1 MENANKISRRAF
13 VSASA
18 ASIVAT
24 AASANRVLGAN
35 NRLRVGI
42 IGCGGLAQGAHIP
55 SLMRMKETDNVEIV
69 AVCDVYQKRL
79 DQAAATTG
87 AAPVKDYRAMLDS
100 KDVDYVAIVTPE
112 HWHARMTLDAA
123 DAGKHIYCEKPMT
136 WSIEQAKQVVKKI
149 QQTNVKMQVG
159 VQGMCDDSYETAQ
172 KYVKEGKLGRVV
184 QAQIDYSR
192 NHKRDFW
199 VSDEPDKDVRPG
211 ENLDWNAFLGPAPKR
226 PFDLDRFLHWRR
238 YWDYSGGIATDLFV
252 HRITRII
259 RALDLKFPN
268 RVVAVGGKWE
278 FRDSAAEI
286 PDTFNM
292 MLDYPDGLS
301 VVVLSS
307 MANDAPIPH
316 VLRGHDATLEFTRE
330 GFVIRPQGRFNK
342 EGDKP
347 EIVHKKVRRRRHHAA
362 SPQSAERHP
371 RRGGFEVRRDDRLLR
386 SGGRAAGR
394 RIVPQEQVYE
404 MGRAAGE
411 GNRSVNHL
419 PSPTS
424 TKPAQ

>member
-24 AASANRVLGAN
+24 AASANRVIGAN

-55 SLMRMKETDNVEIV
+55 SLMRMKEADNVEIV

-87 AAPVKDYRAMLDS
+87 AAPVKDYRAMLDN
-100 KDVDYVAIVTPE
+100 KDVDYVTIVTPE

-149 QQTNVKMQVG
+149 QQTSVKMQVG

-192 NHKRDFW
+192 NYKRDFW

-259 RALDLKFPN
+259 RALDLKFPT

-278 FRDSAAEI
+278 FRDSPAEI

-316 VLRGHDATLEFTRE
+316 VLRGHESTLEFTRE

-347 EIVHKKVRRRRHHAA
+347 EIVHKKSGGEDITLHHRNLQNAI
-362 SPQSAERHP
+362 
-371 RRGGFEVRRDDRLLR
+371 RGGEALKCDVMTGYYGVVAVRLAVESYRKSKYMKWD
-386 SGGRAAGR
+386 AR
-394 RIVPQEQVYE
+394 REKGIE
-404 MGRAAGE
+404 A
-411 GNRSVNHL
+411 
-419 PSPTS
+419 
-424 TKPAQ
+424 

>member
-24 AASANRVLGAN
+24 AASANRVIGAN

-55 SLMRMKETDNVEIV
+55 SLMRMKETDNVDIV

-211 ENLDWNAFLGPAPKR
+211 ENLDWNAFIGPAPKR

-278 FRDSAAEI
+278 FRDSPAEI

-316 VLRGHDATLEFTRE
+316 VLRGHEATLEFTRE

-347 EIVHKKVRRRRHHAA
+347 EIVHK
-362 SPQSAERHP
+362 
-371 RRGGFEVRRDDRLLR
+371 R
-386 SGGRAAGR
+386 SGGEDITLHHRNLQNAIRGGEALKCDVMTGYYGVVAVRLAVESYRKSKYMKWDAR
-394 RIVPQEQVYE
+394 REKGIE
-404 MGRAAGE
+404 A
-411 GNRSVNHL
+411 
-419 PSPTS
+419 
-424 TKPAQ
+424 

>member
-55 SLMRMKETDNVEIV
+55 SLMKMKDSDNVEIV

-87 AAPVKDYRAMLDS
+87 AAPVKDYRAMLDR
-100 KDVDYVAIVTPE
+100 KDVDYVAVVTPE

-192 NHKRDFW
+192 NYKRDFW

-252 HRITRII
+252 HRITRVI
-259 RALDLKFPN
+259 RALDLKFPT
-268 RVVAVGGKWE
+268 RAVAVGGKWE

-316 VLRGHDATLEFTRE
+316 VLRGHEATLEFTRD
-330 GFVIRPQGRFNK
+330 GFVVRPQGRFNK
-342 EGDKP
+342 EGDKQ
-347 EIVHKKVRRRRHHAA
+347 EIVHKKTGGEDIMLHHRNLQNAI
-362 SPQSAERHP
+362 
-371 RRGGFEVRRDDRLLR
+371 RGGEALKCDVMTGYYGIVAVRLAVESYRR
-386 SGGRAAGR
+386 SKCMKWDAR
-394 RIVPQEQVYE
+394 REKGIE
-404 MGRAAGE
+404 A
-411 GNRSVNHL
+411 
-419 PSPTS
+419 
-424 TKPAQ
+424 

>member
-35 NRLRVGI
+35 NRLRIGI

-55 SLMRMKETDNVEIV
+55 SLMKMKEADNIEIA

-87 AAPVKDYRAMLDS
+87 ATPIKDYRAILDR
-100 KDVDYVAIVTPE
+100 KDIDYVAIVTPE

-192 NHKRDFW
+192 NYKRDFW

-252 HRITRII
+252 HRITRVI
-259 RALDLKFPN
+259 RALDLKFPT

-307 MANDAPIPH
+307 MANDASIPH
-316 VLRGHDATLEFTRE
+316 VLRGHDATLEFTGD

-347 EIVHKKVRRRRHHAA
+347 EIVHKRTGREDITLHHRNLQNAI
-362 SPQSAERHP
+362 
-371 RRGGFEVRRDDRLLR
+371 RGGEALKCDVMTGYYGIVAVRLAVESYRR
-386 SGGRAAGR
+386 SKYMKWDAR
-394 RIVPQEQVYE
+394 REKGVE
-404 MGRAAGE
+404 A
-411 GNRSVNHL
+411 
-419 PSPTS
+419 
-424 TKPAQ
+424 

>member
-24 AASANRVLGAN
+24 AAGANRVLGAN

-42 IGCGGLAQGAHIP
+42 IGCGGQAQGAHIP
-55 SLMRMKETDNVEIV
+55 PLMKMKEADNVEIV

-87 AAPVKDYRAMLDS
+87 AAPVKDYRAILDR
-100 KDVDYVAIVTPE
+100 KDIDYVAIVTPE

-192 NHKRDFW
+192 NYKRDFW

-252 HRITRII
+252 HRITRVI
-259 RALDLKFPN
+259 RALDLKFPT
-268 RVVAVGGKWE
+268 RAVAVGGKWE
-278 FRDSAAEI
+278 FRDSA
-286 PDTFNM
+286 
-292 MLDYPDGLS
+292 
-301 VVVLSS
+301 
-307 MANDAPIPH
+307 
-316 VLRGHDATLEFTRE
+316 
-330 GFVIRPQGRFNK
+330 
-342 EGDKP
+342 
-347 EIVHKKVRRRRHHAA
+347 
-362 SPQSAERHP
+362 
-371 RRGGFEVRRDDRLLR
+371 
-386 SGGRAAGR
+386 
-394 RIVPQEQVYE
+394 
-404 MGRAAGE
+404 
-411 GNRSVNHL
+411 
-419 PSPTS
+419 
-424 TKPAQ
+424 

>member
-24 AASANRVLGAN
+24 AASANRVIGAN

-55 SLMRMKETDNVEIV
+55 SLMKMKDADNVEIV

-87 AAPVKDYRAMLDS
+87 AAPVKDYRAMLDN
-100 KDVDYVAIVTPE
+100 KDVDYVTIVTPE

-192 NHKRDFW
+192 NYKRDFW

-259 RALDLKFPN
+259 RALDLKFPT
-268 RVVAVGGKWE
+268 RVVAIGGKWE
-278 FRDSAAEI
+278 FRDSPAEI

-316 VLRGHDATLEFTRE
+316 VLRGHEATLEFTRE

-347 EIVHKKVRRRRHHAA
+347 EIVHKKTGGEDITLHHRNLQNAI
-362 SPQSAERHP
+362 
-371 RRGGFEVRRDDRLLR
+371 RGGEALKCDVMTGYYGVVAVRLAVESYRKSKYMKWD
-386 SGGRAAGR
+386 AR
-394 RIVPQEQVYE
+394 REKGIE
-404 MGRAAGE
+404 A
-411 GNRSVNHL
+411 
-419 PSPTS
+419 
-424 TKPAQ
+424 

>member
-1 MENANKISRRAF
+1 MNQENQISRRTF
-13 VSASA
+13 VSTTA
-18 ASIVAT
+18 ASVIAT
-24 AASANRVLGAN
+24 AAGASRVLGAN

-55 SLMRMKETDNVEIV
+55 SLMRMKDTDNVEIV

-87 AAPVKDYRAMLDS
+87 AKPIKDYRALLDQ
-100 KDVDYVAIVTPE
+100 KDIDYVAIVTPE
-112 HWHARMTLDAA
+112 HWHAKMTLDAA

-149 QQTNVKMQVG
+149 HETKVKMQVG
-159 VQGMCDDSYETAQ
+159 VQGMSDDSYETAQ
-172 KYVKEGKLGRVV
+172 RMIKEGKIGRPI

-192 NHKRDFW
+192 NHKGDFW

-259 RALDLKFPN
+259 RALDLKFPE

-278 FRDSAAEI
+278 FRNSAAEI

-292 MLDYPDGLS
+292 MLDYPEGLT

-307 MANDAPIPH
+307 MANAEPIPH
-316 VLRGHDATLEFTRE
+316 VIRGHEATLEFTRE
-330 GFVIRPQGRFNK
+330 GFVIRPEARMNK
-342 EGDKP
+342 AGDK
-347 EIVHKKVRRRRHHAA
+347 EIITHKKTGGEDILLHHRNLQAAIRDGAAIKTDVMTGYYGVVAVRLATEAFRKNRYMRWDAKR
-362 SPQSAERHP
+362 ER
-371 RRGGFEVRRDDRLLR
+371 G
-386 SGGRAAGR
+386 
-394 RIVPQEQVYE
+394 
-404 MGRAAGE
+404 M
-411 GNRSVNHL
+411 
-419 PSPTS
+419 
-424 TKPAQ
+424 PA

>member
-1 MENANKISRRAF
+1 MNQNNRISRRTF
-13 VSASA
+13 VSSTTASVA
-18 ASIVAT
+18 GSVLLTAS
-24 AASANRVLGAN
+24 SANRVLGAN

-55 SLMRMKETDNVEIV
+55 SLLKMKDSDNVEIV

-79 DQAAATTG
+79 EQAGQTTG
-87 AAPVKDYRAMLDS
+87 AKQIKDYRALLDQ
-100 KDVDYVAIVTPE
+100 KDIDYVAIVTPE
-112 HWHARMTLDAA
+112 HWHAKMTIDAA

-136 WSIEQAKQVVKKI
+136 WSIDQAKQVVKKI
-149 QQTNVKMQVG
+149 QETKVKMQVG
-159 VQGMCDDSYETAQ
+159 VQGMSDDSYETAQ
-172 KYVKEGKLGRVV
+172 KLIKAGKIGRPV

-259 RALDLKFPN
+259 RALDLKFPD
-268 RVVAVGGKWE
+268 RVVATGGKWE

-292 MLDYPDGLS
+292 MLDYPEGLT

-307 MANDAPIPH
+307 MANAEPIPH
-316 VLRGHDATLEFTRE
+316 VIRGHEATLQFTRD
-330 GFVIRPQGRFNK
+330 GFVIRPEGRFNK
-342 EGDKP
+342 EGDKDLLT
-347 EIVHKKVRRRRHHAA
+347 HKKTGGEDILLHHRNLQDAIRNGAAIKTDVMTGYYGVVAVRMAVDSFRKTRYMRWDAKR
-362 SPQSAERHP
+362 ERP
-371 RRGGFEVRRDDRLLR
+371 V
-386 SGGRAAGR
+386 A
-394 RIVPQEQVYE
+394 V
-404 MGRAAGE
+404 
-411 GNRSVNHL
+411 
-419 PSPTS
+419 
-424 TKPAQ
+424 

>member
-1 MENANKISRRAF
+1 MKNTKISRRAF

-18 ASIVAT
+18 ASLVAT

-35 NRLRVGI
+35 DRLRLGI

-55 SLMRMKETDNVEIV
+55 SLTRMKETDNIEIA

-87 AAPVKDYRAMLDS
+87 AAPIKDYRAILDN
-100 KDVDYVAIVTPE
+100 KDIDYVTIVTPE
-112 HWHARMTLDAA
+112 HWHAKMTLDAA
-123 DAGKHIYCEKPMT
+123 DAGKNIYCEKPMT
-136 WSIEQAKQVVKKI
+136 WSIDQAKQVVKKI
-149 QQTNVKMQVG
+149 QQTKVKMQVG
-159 VQGMCDDSYETAQ
+159 VQGMSDDSYETAQ
-172 KYVKEGKLGRVV
+172 KYIKEGKLGRVV

-192 NHKRDFW
+192 NHKGDFW
-199 VSDEPDKDVRPG
+199 VNEPDKDVRPG

-259 RALDLKFPN
+259 RSLDLKFPT

-278 FRDSAAEI
+278 FRESAAEI

-307 MANDAPIPH
+307 MANDTPIPH
-316 VLRGHDATLEFTRE
+316 VLRGHEATLEFNRE

-342 EGDKP
+342 QNDKP
-347 EIVHKKVRRRRHHAA
+347 EIVHKK
-362 SPQSAERHP
+362 
-371 RRGGFEVRRDDRLLR
+371 
-386 SGGRAAGR
+386 SGGEDILLHHRNLQNAIRNGEALKCDVMTGYYAIVAVRMAVDSFRKSRYMKWDARREKAIAA
-394 RIVPQEQVYE
+394 
-404 MGRAAGE
+404 
-411 GNRSVNHL
+411 
-419 PSPTS
+419 
-424 TKPAQ
+424 

>member
-1 MENANKISRRAF
+1 MKNDQNFSRRAF
-13 VSASA
+13 IYGSA
-18 ASIVAT
+18 ASVVT
-24 AASANRVLGAN
+24 AASAERVLGAN
-35 NRLRVGI
+35 GRLRIGL

-55 SLMRMKETDNVEIV
+55 SLMKMKDSDNVEIV

-87 AAPVKDYRAMLDS
+87 AKPFKDYRTLLEQ
-100 KDVDYVAIVTPE
+100 KDIDYVVIVTPE
-112 HWHARMTLDAA
+112 HWHAKMTMDAA

-136 WSIEQAKQVVKKI
+136 WSIDEAKKVVAKI
-149 QQTNVKMQVG
+149 NATKVKMQVG
-159 VQGMCDDSYETAQ
+159 VQGMSDDSYETAQ
-172 KYVKEGKLGRVV
+172 KLIKAGKIGRPI

-211 ENLDWNAFLGPAPKR
+211 ENLDWNAFLGSAPKR

-259 RALDLKFPN
+259 RALDLKFPT
-268 RVVAVGGKWE
+268 RAVAVGGKWE

-292 MLDYPDGLS
+292 MLDYPEGLS

-307 MANDAPIPH
+307 MANGEPIPH
-316 VLRGHDATLEFTRE
+316 VIRGHEATLEFTRD
-330 GFVIRPQGRFNK
+330 GFVIRPEGRFNK
-342 EGDKP
+342 EGSREDY
-347 EIVHKKVRRRRHHAA
+347 VHKKTGGEDITLHHRNLQDAIRNGAAIKTDCMTGYYGIVAVRMATESFRR
-362 SPQSAERHP
+362 SKC
-371 RRGGFEVRRDDRLLR
+371 VKWD
-386 SGGRAAGR
+386 
-394 RIVPQEQVYE
+394 
-404 MGRAAGE
+404 
-411 GNRSVNHL
+411 
-419 PSPTS
+419 
-424 TKPAQ
+424 AQREKAVLA

>member
-24 AASANRVLGAN
+24 AASANRVIGAN

-55 SLMRMKETDNVEIV
+55 SLMKMKEADNVEIV

-87 AAPVKDYRAMLDS
+87 AAPVKDYRAMLDN
-100 KDVDYVAIVTPE
+100 KDVDYVTIVTPE

-149 QQTNVKMQVG
+149 QQTSVKMQVG

-192 NHKRDFW
+192 NYKRDFW

-211 ENLDWNAFLGPAPKR
+211 ENLDWNAFLGSAPKR

-278 FRDSAAEI
+278 FRDSPAEI

-347 EIVHKKVRRRRHHAA
+347 EIVHKKTGGEDITLHHRNLQNAI
-362 SPQSAERHP
+362 
-371 RRGGFEVRRDDRLLR
+371 RGGEALKCDVMTGYYGVVAVRLAVESYRKSKYMKWD
-386 SGGRAAGR
+386 AR
-394 RIVPQEQVYE
+394 REKGIE
-404 MGRAAGE
+404 A
-411 GNRSVNHL
+411 
-419 PSPTS
+419 
-424 TKPAQ
+424 

>member
-1 MENANKISRRAF
+1 MSENNKIGRRAF

-24 AASANRVLGAN
+24 AASANRVWGAN

-42 IGCGGLAQGAHIP
+42 IGCGALAQGAHIP
-55 SLMRMKETDNVEIV
+55 ALTKMRETDNVEIV

-79 DQAAATTG
+79 DQAATTTG
-87 AAPVKDYRAMLDS
+87 AKAIKDYRAMLDQ
-100 KDVDYVAIVTPE
+100 KDIDYVTIVTPE

-149 QQTNVKMQVG
+149 NQTKVKMQVG
-159 VQGMCDDSYETAQ
+159 VQGMSDDSYETAQ

-192 NHKRDFW
+192 NYKGDFW
-199 VSDEPDKDVRPG
+199 VSEEPDKDVRPG

-259 RALDLKFPN
+259 RALDLKFPT
-268 RVVAVGGKWE
+268 RVVAVGGKWQ
-278 FRDSAAEI
+278 FRDSPAEI

-292 MLDYPDGLS
+292 MLDYPEGLS

-307 MANDAPIPH
+307 MANSTPIPH
-316 VLRGHDATLEFTRE
+316 VLRGHEATLEFTRD
-330 GFVIRPQGRFNK
+330 GFVIRPQERFNK

-347 EIVHKKVRRRRHHAA
+347 TIVHKKTGGEDITLHHRNLQNAIRNGEALKCDVMTGYYGVVAVRLAVESYRRSKCMKWDA
-362 SPQSAERHP
+362 
-371 RRGGFEVRRDDRLLR
+371 RREKGIE
-386 SGGRAAGR
+386 A
-394 RIVPQEQVYE
+394 
-404 MGRAAGE
+404 
-411 GNRSVNHL
+411 
-419 PSPTS
+419 
-424 TKPAQ
+424 

>member
-55 SLMRMKETDNVEIV
+55 SLMSMKEADNVEIA

-87 AAPVKDYRAMLDS
+87 AAPVNDYRAILDR
-100 KDVDYVAIVTPE
+100 KDIDYVAIVTPE

-172 KYVKEGKLGRVV
+172 KFVKEGKLGRVV

-192 NHKRDFW
+192 NYKRDFW

-259 RALDLKFPN
+259 RALDLKFPS

-316 VLRGHDATLEFTRE
+316 VLRGHEATLEFTRD

-342 EGDKP
+342 EGDKQ
-347 EIVHKKVRRRRHHAA
+347 EIVHKKTGGEDITLHHRNLQNAI
-362 SPQSAERHP
+362 
-371 RRGGFEVRRDDRLLR
+371 RGGEALKCDVMTGYYGIVAVRLAVESYRRSKCMKWDARREKGIEV
-386 SGGRAAGR
+386 
-394 RIVPQEQVYE
+394 
-404 MGRAAGE
+404 
-411 GNRSVNHL
+411 
-419 PSPTS
+419 
-424 TKPAQ
+424 

>member
-24 AASANRVLGAN
+24 AASANRVIGAN

-55 SLMRMKETDNVEIV
+55 SLMRMKEADNVEIV

-87 AAPVKDYRAMLDS
+87 AAPVKDYRAMLDN
-100 KDVDYVAIVTPE
+100 KDVDYVTIVTPE

-149 QQTNVKMQVG
+149 QQTSVKMQVG

-192 NHKRDFW
+192 NYKRDFW

-278 FRDSAAEI
+278 FRDSPAEI

-301 VVVLSS
+301 VVVLAS

-316 VLRGHDATLEFTRE
+316 VLRGHEATLEFTRE

-342 EGDKP
+342 EGEKP
-347 EIVHKKVRRRRHHAA
+347 EIVHKKSGGEEITLHHRNLQNAI
-362 SPQSAERHP
+362 
-371 RRGGFEVRRDDRLLR
+371 RGGEALKCDVMTGYYAVVAVRLAVDSYRKSKYMKWD
-386 SGGRAAGR
+386 AR
-394 RIVPQEQVYE
+394 REKGIE
-404 MGRAAGE
+404 A
-411 GNRSVNHL
+411 
-419 PSPTS
+419 
-424 TKPAQ
+424 

>member
-13 VSASA
+13 VSVSA

-55 SLMRMKETDNVEIV
+55 SLMRMKEADNVEIV

-87 AAPVKDYRAMLDS
+87 AAPVKDYRAMLDN
-100 KDVDYVAIVTPE
+100 KDVDYVTIVTPE

-149 QQTNVKMQVG
+149 QQTSVKMQVG

-307 MANDAPIPH
+307 MANDTPVPH
-316 VLRGHDATLEFTRE
+316 VLRGHEATLEFTRE
-330 GFVIRPQGRFNK
+330 GFVIHPQGRFNK

-347 EIVHKKVRRRRHHAA
+347 EIVHRKSGGEDITLHHRNLQNAI
-362 SPQSAERHP
+362 
-371 RRGGFEVRRDDRLLR
+371 RGGETLKCDVMTGYYGVVAVRLAVESYRKSKYMKWD
-386 SGGRAAGR
+386 AR
-394 RIVPQEQVYE
+394 REKGIE
-404 MGRAAGE
+404 A
-411 GNRSVNHL
+411 
-419 PSPTS
+419 
-424 TKPAQ
+424 

>member
-35 NRLRVGI
+35 NRLRIGI
-42 IGCGGLAQGAHIP
+42 IGCGGLAQGEHIP
-55 SLMRMKETDNVEIV
+55 KLMRMKEADNVEIV

-79 DQAAATTG
+79 DQGAAATG

-100 KDVDYVAIVTPE
+100 KDIDYVTIVTPE

-192 NHKRDFW
+192 NYKRDFW

-252 HRITRII
+252 HRITRVI
-259 RALDLKFPN
+259 RALDLKFPT

-316 VLRGHDATLEFTRE
+316 VLRGHEATLEFTRD
-330 GFVIRPQGRFNK
+330 GFDIRPQGRFNK

-347 EIVHKKVRRRRHHAA
+347 EIVHKKTGGEDITLHHRNLQNAI
-362 SPQSAERHP
+362 
-371 RRGGFEVRRDDRLLR
+371 RGGEALKCDVMTGYYGIVAVRLAVESYRR
-386 SGGRAAGR
+386 SKCMKWDAR
-394 RIVPQEQVYE
+394 REKGVE
-404 MGRAAGE
+404 A
-411 GNRSVNHL
+411 
-419 PSPTS
+419 
-424 TKPAQ
+424 